1 MTHYEGEAL
10 RISEQEQE
18 ETDFDWFCLDL
29 DGEVGHFT
37 TAGFKK
43 LPKSVAE
50 SKENLS
56 LLAEYFLRA
65 APGYGGH
72 IVDPE
77 LIVALPEPQQRGE
90 RYLRSFIAMA
100 DKGLYSYDIATYPTS
115 ESSYFRVAS
124 PSKPLHSSELPL
136 EIREVL
142 GQTVMAV
149 RFREKPRIAYLST
162 LEA

>member
-1 MTHYEGEAL
+1 MK
-10 RISEQEQE
+10 ISEQEQE

-29 DGEVGHFT
+29 NGEVGHFT

-50 SKENLS
+50 SKENLD
-56 LLAEYFLRA
+56 LLANYFLNVA
-65 APGYGGH
+65 SDHSGH

-77 LIVALPEPQQRGE
+77 LSLAIPEPQNRGE
-90 RYLRSFIAMA
+90 RYLKSFVSMA
-100 DKGLYSYDIATYPTS
+100 DKGLYSYDIASYV
-115 ESSYFRVAS
+115 EAGGSYFRVAS
-124 PSKPLHSSELPL
+124 PAKPLYGSELPP

-142 GQTVMAV
+142 GRTVLAI
-149 RFREKPRIAYLST
+149 RFREHPRIAYRAT